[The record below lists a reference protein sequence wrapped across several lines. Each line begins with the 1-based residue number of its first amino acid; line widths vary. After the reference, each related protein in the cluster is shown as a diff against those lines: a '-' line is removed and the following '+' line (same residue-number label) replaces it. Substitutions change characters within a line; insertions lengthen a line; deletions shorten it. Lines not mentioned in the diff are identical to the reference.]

1 MGKRRVFDDDYSD
14 IIGLPHYESKSHP
27 RMSMHQRA
35 AQFSPFAAVT
45 GHDAAVKE
53 TERLTDDRIEL
64 DERQKVELDEK
75 LQIICEHLG
84 AKYVTLTSGFSPDEK
99 KDGGS
104 YQTII
109 GNVQKIDI
117 YEKKLVLT
125 DGQRID
131 IEQIYDLNSNVLE
144 KLEFNF

>member
-1 MGKRRVFDDDYSD
+1 MKNPEVKVTY
-14 IIGLPHYESKSHP
+14 
-27 RMSMHQRA
+27 
-35 AQFSPFAAVT
+35 FA
-45 GHDAAVKE
+45 
-53 TERLTDDRIEL
+53 
-64 DERQKVELDEK
+64 
-75 LQIICEHLG
+75 
-84 AKYVTLTSGFSPDEK
+84 PDEK